1 MALNDDLSVL
11 RDTPLFSELPVD
23 ALRLLAFGGDHR
35 SLIKGDT
42 LYRQGDAANCAYVVS
57 SGEVEILWTLGER
70 EPVSQ
75 GFLGR
80 GGLMGEIALI
90 APSERQFTIKAVET
104 SELIRI
110 NRDVFHRLMAEY
122 PQIADK
128 LKERIQQN
136 LGELAIKLN
145 QLGGKFR

>member
-1 MALNDDLSVL
+1 
-11 RDTPLFSELPVD
+11 
-23 ALRLLAFGGDHR
+23 
-35 SLIKGDT
+35 
-42 LYRQGDAANCAYVVS
+42 
-57 SGEVEILWTLGER
+57 
-70 EPVSQ
+70 
-75 GFLGR
+75 
-80 GGLMGEIALI
+80 MGEIALI

-145 QLGGKFR
+145 QLGEKFR